1 MYLKEKVKNTIVIEK
16 SEFICYLKRCN
27 DVEEFREFLNSV
39 KKYHYDATH
48 HCSAYISKDVKRS
61 NDDGEPSG
69 TAGMPILNALE
80 KRNMEDTGAVV
91 VRYFGG
97 IKLGAGGLIRA
108 YSNATLK
115 AIDIAKKVEKISIKK
130 YELKVSYEIS
140 SRIDYYLRNNT
151 QLIDTIYDVDVTYIY
166 ATNDDIEDKILEYT
180 KGIRPV
186 YLENIDIEVDV

>member
-1 MYLKEKVKNTIVIEK
+1 MTQLITAVPIYPRMSSVLMMMENHLEQLA
-16 SEFICYLKRCN
+16 CL
-27 DVEEFREFLNSV
+27 FL
-39 KKYHYDATH
+39 
-48 HCSAYISKDVKRS
+48 
-61 NDDGEPSG
+61 
-69 TAGMPILNALE
+69 
-80 KRNMEDTGAVV
+80 EDTGAVV

-115 AIDIAKKVEKISIKK
+115 AIDIAKKVEKISIRK

>member
-27 DVEEFREFLNSV
+27 DVEEFKEFLNSV

-48 HCSAYISKDVKRS
+48 HCSAYISKAVKRS

-115 AIDIAKKVEKISIKK
+115 AIDIAKKVEKISIRK

>member
-27 DVEEFREFLNSV
+27 DVEEFKEFLNSV

-115 AIDIAKKVEKISIKK
+115 AIDIAKKVEKISIRK

>member
-27 DVEEFREFLNSV
+27 DVEEFKEFLNCV

-115 AIDIAKKVEKISIKK
+115 AIDIAKKVEKISIRK

>member
-27 DVEEFREFLNSV
+27 DVEEFKEFLNSV

-69 TAGMPILNALE
+69 TAGMPILNSLE

-115 AIDIAKKVEKISIKK
+115 AIDIAKKVEKISIRK

-186 YLENIDIEVDV
+186 YHENIDIEVDV

>member
-27 DVEEFREFLNSV
+27 DVEEFKEFLNSV

-115 AIDIAKKVEKISIKK
+115 AIDIAKKVEKISIRK

-140 SRIDYYLRNNT
+140 SRIYYYLRNNT

-186 YLENIDIEVDV
+186 YHENIDIEVDV

>member
-27 DVEEFREFLNSV
+27 DVEEF
-39 KKYHYDATH
+39 KD
-48 HCSAYISKDVKRS
+48 ISKDVKRS

-115 AIDIAKKVEKISIKK
+115 AIDIAKKVEKISIRK

>member
-27 DVEEFREFLNSV
+27 DVEEFKEFLNSV

-69 TAGMPILNALE
+69 TAGMSILNALE

-115 AIDIAKKVEKISIKK
+115 AIDIAKKVEKISIRK

>member
-27 DVEEFREFLNSV
+27 DVEEFKEFLNSV

-80 KRNMEDTGAVV
+80 KRNMEDTGAIV

-115 AIDIAKKVEKISIKK
+115 AIDIAKKVEKISIRK

>member
-27 DVEEFREFLNSV
+27 DVEEFKEFLNSV

-108 YSNATLK
+108 YSNAILK
-115 AIDIAKKVEKISIKK
+115 AIDIAKKVEKISIRK

>member
-16 SEFICYLKRCN
+16 SEFICYLKRCS